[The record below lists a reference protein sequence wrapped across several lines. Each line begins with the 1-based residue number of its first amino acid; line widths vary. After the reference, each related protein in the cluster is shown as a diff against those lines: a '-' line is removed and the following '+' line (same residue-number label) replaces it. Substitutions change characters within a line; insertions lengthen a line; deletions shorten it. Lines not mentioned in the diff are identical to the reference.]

1 MDQFT
6 ILDSL
11 VFNAETAS
19 MTYYYTVEDDD
30 ELREKLLSIKDEYSK
45 TLISRIRNS
54 IELKNVKEA
63 GMNLT
68 YSYRSASTDKTFL
81 EFTFTKE
88 DYR

>member
-1 MDQFT
+1 M
-6 ILDSL
+6 LDSL
-11 VFNAETAS
+11 VFNAEKAS
-19 MTYYYTVEDDD
+19 MTYYYTVEADK
-30 ELREKLLSIKDEYSK
+30 EVEKQLLSIKDEYRK
-45 TLISRIRNS
+45 TLASRVRNS

-68 YSYRSASTDKTFL
+68 YSYRSKSTGKTFL